1 MFSQYLKWIL
11 FAVKFPFL
19 RYIVCLG
26 KIYGLN
32 ITDGGGGGGG
42 GAPSHLRLLFCKY
55 V

>member
-11 FAVKFPFL
+11 FAVEFL
-19 RYIVCLG
+19 FQRYIVCWG

-32 ITDGGGGGGG
+32 ITGGGA
-42 GAPSHLRLLFCKY
+42 APSHLLLLFFKY